1 MLRSIMLSTCFGI
14 ASLGALGL
22 VQQPAQAS
30 TIINELRFANPLPVE
45 VIDAFNLQIKHEL
58 DGAHFY
64 LNVSNHFYSK
74 SLDGFGYWFAQQY
87 YEELNHARMMMD
99 YLKKKGAPV
108 VLTSTES
115 PEALTSKEPVGIFSQ
130 SLKLE
135 ETQSLRIQDL
145 QALASSLSARDAAT
159 FLQWFIDEQV
169 EEEDS
174 FQTVVDR
181 IQLVESSLEGIL
193 LIDKDLG
200 ARGPAILWMP
210 GQPLPPH

>member
-1 MLRSIMLSTCFGI
+1 
-14 ASLGALGL
+14 
-22 VQQPAQAS
+22 
-30 TIINELRFANPLPVE
+30 
-45 VIDAFNLQIKHEL
+45 
-58 DGAHFY
+58 
-64 LNVSNHFYSK
+64 
-74 SLDGFGYWFAQQY
+74 
-87 YEELNHARMMMD
+87 MMMD

-145 QALASSLSARDAAT
+145 QALASSLNARDAAT